1 MSELF
6 VVQDW
11 HGNAV
16 SNCQLPDEIFC
27 VAIRRD
33 LIHRVVVWQDSRS
46 RGGNHQ
52 TKGISDISGS
62 TRKIYKQKGMGRAR
76 HGSCRAPQFRGGA
89 VIFGPLTR
97 DHSFKLNK
105 KVRSLALRSAL
116 SMKARSAGNG
126 LILLNDLTLSAN
138 KTRVMEKNIESLGI
152 KDKKIL
158 IISDNLNFSFVRSV
172 TENMKNIKCLPV
184 EGLNVKDILNSG
196 KVIMSVAAVDE
207 VAARFLITKTA

>member
-6 VVQDW
+6 VVQNW
-11 HGNAV
+11 QGEAV
-16 SNCQLPDEIFC
+16 SNCQLPEKIFGLT
-27 VAIRRD
+27 VRRD
-33 LIHRVVVWQDSRS
+33 LIQRVVVWQDARS

-52 TKGISDISGS
+52 TKGVSDISGS

-76 HGSCRAPQFRGGA
+76 HGSCRAVQFRGGA

-116 SMKARSAGNG
+116 SMKAKSAAKD
-126 LILLNDLTLSAN
+126 LILLNDLALSAN
-138 KTRVMEKNIESLGI
+138 KTRIMEKNIADLGMRNE
-152 KDKKIL
+152 KIL
-158 IISDNLNFSFVRSV
+158 IISDNQNFNSVRAV

-184 EGLNVKDILNSG
+184 EGLNVKDI
-196 KVIMSVAAVDE
+196 
-207 VAARFLITKTA
+207 